1 MQQLDV
7 NKSRRDEV
15 MANYCVVKGM
25 TEDGRYYIGLNRQSV
40 NGKWVLVDGI
50 TVNCE
55 KEEGESIVYEA
66 LSITLPVIEN
76 FIEVVETIA
85 NKGAVNG

>member
-1 MQQLDV
+1 
-7 NKSRRDEV
+7 
-15 MANYCVVKGM
+15 MANYCVVEGM
-25 TEDGRYYIGLNRQSV
+25 TEDGRYYIGLNKQPV

-50 TVNCE
+50 TINCG
-55 KEEGESIVYEA
+55 KVEGESIVDEA
-66 LSITLPVIEN
+66 LSITGGVTEN